1 MGLLERHW
9 RIIFGIALIPGIWMI
24 YNGSVRG
31 IEIGEFSYGPDGSDY
46 TSSYTELITRI
57 LIPGAISVTI
67 AAVAEVGRRRSL
79 NRPGHTPTDAR
90 APGHPATAAARAAA
104 SAEGPA

>member
-46 TSSYTELITRI
+46 TSSYTSSS
-57 LIPGAISVTI
+57 PAS
-67 AAVAEVGRRRSL
+67 SS
-79 NRPGHTPTDAR
+79 P
-90 APGHPATAAARAAA
+90 AP
-104 SAEGPA
+104 SA